1 MLRFACKLLTITCLL
16 QTPQFCDKQVHLL
29 ASKSTYLQPAS
40 TSANMK
46 WIRITQSLTAVQ
58 AYNLVEGRITRETLR
73 YHPLQQSAR
82 LNCNGEQRVFFIDL
96 HGLRNNQFTI
106 RNEYGFHEA
115 SIQVENGDPN
125 KESGIILY
133 KQHKI
138 EFSFFHN
145 QPVSELVIYD
155 LGGIKPMAACSL
167 HMELEENKAP
177 LFINK
182 SFRGLYASLIWSL
195 YWWLISS
202 SNEAAGHYVKAA
214 LVHDSIP
221 VLAD

>member
-1 MLRFACKLLTITCLL
+1 
-16 QTPQFCDKQVHLL
+16 
-29 ASKSTYLQPAS
+29 
-40 TSANMK
+40 MK
-46 WIRITQSLTAVQ
+46 WIRITKSLTAVQ
-58 AYNLVEGRITRETLR
+58 AYNLVEGKVIRETLR
-73 YHPLQQSAR
+73 YHPVQQSAR

-96 HGLRNNQFTI
+96 RGARSNQFTI

-125 KESGIILY
+125 KESGVILY
-133 KQHKI
+133 EQHRI

-145 QPVSELVIYD
+145 KPVSELVIYD
-155 LGGIKPMAACSL
+155 LGGLKPMAACSL
-167 HMELEENKAP
+167 HMDLEGNEAP

-195 YWWLISS
+195 YWWLISG
-202 SNEAAGHYVKAA
+202 SNETAGHYVKAA
-214 LVHDSIP
+214 LVPGRIP